1 MTTTRTTRRRI
12 STSAAVA
19 LAAALSV
26 TGLLGV
32 TSVGSAQAEPS
43 PIAVTGLTG
52 RAAFTD
58 DVAVQIR
65 NRFSDRGTDVINMRD
80 ASNVFVAE
88 VVIQPGATFPWHT
101 HPGPVVLNIA
111 EGEFTYVLGEDCVE
125 RNYVAGEALIDA
137 GGDNVH
143 MAFNP
148 GDTETVV
155 IATFFNVPDEGALTI
170 PIAGEQMDTLDATC
184 SLTTPRPS

>member
-1 MTTTRTTRRRI
+1 MTTTWITRPI

-19 LAAALSV
+19 LVAALSV
-26 TGLLGV
+26 AGLFGV
-32 TSVGSAQAEPS
+32 MSAGSAQAEPE

-58 DVAVQIR
+58 DVGVQIR
-65 NRFSDRGTDVINMRD
+65 NKFADRGTDVINMRD
-80 ASNVFVAE
+80 PSNVFVAE

-111 EGEFTYVLGEDCVE
+111 EGDFTYVLGEDCVE
-125 RNYVAGEALIDA
+125 REYVAGEALIDA

-143 MAFNP
+143 TAFNP
-148 GDTETVV
+148 GGTETVV

-170 PIAGEQMDTLDATC
+170 PVDGAQMDALDATC